1 MQSEK
6 HTEGQ
11 PCPKTLLAAELFS
24 KLTEEEQE
32 MSYLDAQILRL
43 LHQLPPAQQ
52 NVFTTLVE
60 SLLLTQQSELLS
72 DRE

>member
-11 PCPKTLLAAELFS
+11 PCLKTLLAAELFS
-24 KLTEEEQE
+24 DLTEEDQE

-43 LHQLPPAQQ
+43 LHQL
-52 NVFTTLVE
+52 TRHSRTC
-60 SLLLTQQSELLS
+60 SRILLN
-72 DRE
+72 RCF

>member
-11 PCPKTLLAAELFS
+11 PCLKTLLAAELFS
-24 KLTEEEQE
+24 DLTEEDQ
-32 MSYLDAQILRL
+32 L
-43 LHQLPPAQQ
+43 LHQLTPAQQ
-52 NVFTTLVE
+52 NVFTDLVE
-60 SLLLTQQSELLS
+60 SLLLAQQSEQPS

>member
-43 LHQLPPAQQ
+43 LHQLPLAQQ
-52 NVFTTLVE
+52 NVFTNLVE
-60 SLLLTQQSELLS
+60 SLLLAQQSELLS

>member
-52 NVFTTLVE
+52 NVLTNLVE
-60 SLLLTQQSELLS
+60 SLLLAQQSELLS

>member
-52 NVFTTLVE
+52 NAFTNLVE
-60 SLLLTQQSELLS
+60 SLLLAQQSELLS